1 MSSILHIFEPT
12 LDFSVINSN
21 SKLLDQWPCDLNGS
35 EYHTSL
41 GDLSLEQILIVAD
54 FFDTINFV
62 PDKFNHQ
69 SSIYKQTVLL
79 LQSLAHKK
87 PVSNFTTPA
96 PKTFLSSDVTSL
108 AKSDEMWVFGCS
120 HSYGTGLKEFKQCY
134 SKILSEQLSL
144 QLRSIARPGS
154 SIHWSLRHLLHAD
167 IKPTDVVIWQIT
179 TPVRY
184 TAGIDYK
191 DVTEVLLQSSEDRSA
206 VDFHSDPQLFYNHIN
221 CLNIG
226 LQYLRTLGVKF
237 AITSLD
243 NTSELNYQC
252 LVEYTKHPE
261 YCYTPDIVVDLG
273 NDNLHW
279 GPKTHKRLAE
289 KLYKF
294 LT

>member
-12 LDFSVINSN
+12 LDFNVINSN
-21 SKLLDQWPCDLNGS
+21 SKLLDQWPCDLSGS

-41 GDLSLEQILIVAD
+41 GDLSAKQILAVAD
-54 FFDTINFV
+54 LFDTINFV
-62 PDKFNHQ
+62 PDKFDHQ

-79 LQSLAHKK
+79 LQSLSHKK
-87 PVSNFTTPA
+87 SISNFTAST
-96 PKTFLSSDVTSL
+96 PKTFLSADVSGL
-108 AKSDEMWVFGCS
+108 AGMWVFGCS
-120 HSYGTGLKEFKQCY
+120 YSYGTGLQDFSQRY
-134 SKILSEQLSL
+134 SEILSKQLSL
-144 QLRSIARPGS
+144 KLRLVARPGS

-179 TPVRY
+179 TPERY
-184 TAGIDYK
+184 TAGNDYN
-191 DVTEVLLQSSEDRSA
+191 DVTEVLLKSSKDRSA

-243 NTSELNYQC
+243 NNSELNYQC
-252 LVEYTKHPE
+252 LAEYTKHPE
-261 YCYTPDIVVDLG
+261 YCYTPDIIIDRG
-273 NDNLHW
+273 SDNLHW
-279 GPKTHKRLAE
+279 GPKTHKILAE

>member
-1 MSSILHIFEPT
+1 MSGILHIFEPT

-21 SKLLDQWPCDLNGS
+21 SKLLNQWPCDLSGS

-41 GDLSLEQILIVAD
+41 GDLSLDQILIVAD

-62 PDKFNHQ
+62 PEKFDHQ
-69 SSIYKQTVLL
+69 SNIYKQTVLL
-79 LQSLAHKK
+79 LQSLSHKK
-87 PVSNFTTPA
+87 TISNFTIAP
-96 PKTFLSSDVTSL
+96 PKTFLSSDVSGS
-108 AKSDEMWVFGCS
+108 AEMWVFGCS
-120 HSYGTGLKEFKQCY
+120 HSYGAGLQEFKQCY

-144 QLRSIARPGS
+144 KLRSIAKPGS

-167 IKPTDVVIWQIT
+167 IKSTDIVVWQIT
-179 TPVRY
+179 TPERY
-184 TAGIDYK
+184 TVGIDYNN
-191 DVTEVLLQSSEDRSA
+191 VTEVLLKSSKDRSA
-206 VDFHSDPQLFYNHIN
+206 VDFHTDSQLFYNHIN

-237 AITSLD
+237 AITSVD
-243 NTSELNYQC
+243 GTSDLNYQC

-261 YCYTPDIVVDLG
+261 YCYTPDIVIDLG
-273 NDNLHW
+273 SDNIHW
-279 GPKTHKRLAE
+279 GPKTHKSLAE